1 MYILNYLFYKYYWFQ
16 VRMGNKDSTV
26 FNTILM
32 ITLII
37 SLYISAGFMVFVF
50 FIITNVK
57 IKIQPFYGIIIGG
70 VIFFLLMYI
79 FSYKQKYKRIIM
91 DKKYK
96 DKSNFIAIILPILV
110 FLSMVFGFLKYSKT
124 NIYLLPKC
132 LIIYTT
138 I

>member
-16 VRMGNKDSTV
+16 VRVGNKDSAV

-32 ITLII
+32 ITLLI

-70 VIFFLLMYI
+70 VILFLLMYI

-110 FLSMVFGFLKYSKT
+110 FLLFNGLWIFKILQ
-124 NIYLLPKC
+124 N
-132 LIIYTT
+132 
-138 I
+138 

>member
-16 VRMGNKDSTV
+16 VRVGNKDNAV

-32 ITLII
+32 ITLIT

-110 FLSMVFGFLKYSKT
+110 FLLFNGLCKILQ
-124 NIYLLPKC
+124 N
-132 LIIYTT
+132 
-138 I
+138 

>member
-16 VRMGNKDSTV
+16 VRVGNKDSAV

-57 IKIQPFYGIIIGG
+57 IKIKPFYGIIIGG

-110 FLSMVFGFLKYSKT
+110 FLLFNGLWIFKILQ
-124 NIYLLPKC
+124 N
-132 LIIYTT
+132 
-138 I
+138 

>member
-16 VRMGNKDSTV
+16 VRVGNKDNAV

-37 SLYISAGFMVFVF
+37 SLCISAGFMVFVF
-50 FIITNVK
+50 FIITNMK
-57 IKIQPFYGIIIGG
+57 IKIKPFYGIIIGG

-110 FLSMVFGFLKYSKT
+110 FLLFNGLWIFKIRIFFNK
-124 NIYLLPKC
+124 
-132 LIIYTT
+132 
-138 I
+138 

>member
-16 VRMGNKDSTV
+16 VRVGNKDSAV

-70 VIFFLLMYI
+70 GIFFLLMYI

-110 FLSMVFGFLKYSKT
+110 FLLFNGLWIFKILQ
-124 NIYLLPKC
+124 N
-132 LIIYTT
+132 
-138 I
+138 

>member
-16 VRMGNKDSTV
+16 VRVGNKDSAV

-37 SLYISAGFMVFVF
+37 SLCISAGFMVFVL

-57 IKIQPFYGIIIGG
+57 IKIQPFYRIIIGG

-91 DKKYK
+91 EKNIKIK
-96 DKSNFIAIILPILV
+96 VIL
-110 FLSMVFGFLKYSKT
+110 
-124 NIYLLPKC
+124 
-132 LIIYTT
+132 
-138 I
+138 

>member
-16 VRMGNKDSTV
+16 VKVGNKDSAV

-37 SLYISAGFMVFVF
+37 SLYISAGFMAFVF

-70 VIFFLLMYI
+70 GIFFLLMYI

-110 FLSMVFGFLKYSKT
+110 FLLFNSLWIFKISQ
-124 NIYLLPKC
+124 N
-132 LIIYTT
+132 
-138 I
+138 

>member
-16 VRMGNKDSTV
+16 VRVGNKDSAV

-57 IKIQPFYGIIIGG
+57 IKKQPFYGIIIGG

-110 FLSMVFGFLKYSKT
+110 FLLFNGLWIFKISQ
-124 NIYLLPKC
+124 N
-132 LIIYTT
+132 
-138 I
+138 

>member
-16 VRMGNKDSTV
+16 VRVDDKDSAV

-37 SLYISAGFMVFVF
+37 SLYISAGLMAFVF

-57 IKIQPFYGIIIGG
+57 IKIKPFYGIITGG

-110 FLSMVFGFLKYSKT
+110 FLLFNGLWIFKILQNYIL
-124 NIYLLPKC
+124 NA
-132 LIIYTT
+132 
-138 I
+138 

>member
-16 VRMGNKDSTV
+16 VRVGNKDSAV

-37 SLYISAGFMVFVF
+37 SLCISVGFMAFVF

-70 VIFFLLMYI
+70 VIFFLLMNI

-110 FLSMVFGFLKYSKT
+110 FLLFNSLWIFKISQ
-124 NIYLLPKC
+124 N
-132 LIIYTT
+132 
-138 I
+138 